1 MAPNKGMEKKRIL
14 ITGAAGF
21 IGFSLAAKLIT
32 ESQFEITGFDSINDY
47 YDTQLKYDRLSQLG
61 IAKSSIE
68 ADKIVQ
74 SEQFSN
80 FCFIKLD
87 LENLA
92 GIQALFATRKFD
104 IVVHLAAQ
112 AGVRHSLKNPH
123 AYVASNIAG
132 FVNMLECCKEYKIEH
147 LIYASSSSV
156 YGLDSKI
163 PFSEAEG
170 TNHPVSL
177 YAATKRSNELM
188 AYTYHHLYQL
198 PVTGLRFFTVYGPW
212 GRPDMSPM
220 LFAKAIKEGKP
231 IKVFNHGKMRRDFTY
246 IDDIVDG
253 VSRVVKMKPKGYKI
267 YNIGNSHP
275 IELMDFI
282 ELMEKSMG
290 AHAMKE
296 LLPMQP
302 GDVYETYADT
312 KALSNDTGYKPT
324 TTLKEGITKFLNWYE
339 EYYK

>member
-1 MAPNKGMEKKRIL
+1 MEKTRIL
-14 ITGAAGF
+14 ITGVAGF
-21 IGFSLAAKLIT
+21 IGFSLAKRLA
-32 ESQFEITGFDSINDY
+32 EENQFEITGLDNINDY
-47 YDTQLKYDRLSQLG
+47 YDPQLKYDRLQQLG
-61 IAKSSIE
+61 ILRSSIRHAE
-68 ADKIVQ
+68 VIP
-74 SEQFSN
+74 SEQFSD
-80 FCFIKLD
+80 FQFIKLE
-87 LENLA
+87 LENLS
-92 GIQALFATRKFD
+92 GMQALFVTQNFD

-123 AYVASNIAG
+123 VYVSSNVDG
-132 FVNMLECCKEYKIEH
+132 FVNMLECCKNHKVKH

-163 PFSEAEG
+163 PFSETEPA
-170 TNHPVSL
+170 NHPVSL
-177 YAATKRSNELM
+177 YAATKRANELM
-188 AYTYHHLYQL
+188 AYTYNHLYKL

-220 LFAKAIKEGKP
+220 LFAKAIKEGKA

-253 VSRVVKMKPKGYKI
+253 IAKVVKMQPAGYKI

-282 ELMEKSMG
+282 ELMEKSIG
-290 AHAMKE
+290 TAAIKE

-312 KALSNDTGYKPT
+312 TALSADTGYKPS
-324 TTLKEGITKFLNWYE
+324 TTLKDGITKFLSWYV